1 MGLFWGKLRRGR
13 VFYLIPNT
21 VPKVLNDT
29 EIEGYHLPSDL
40 IGISA
45 LKYEVRDKQNF
56 PAAVNVACN
65 HIIQQVQELGSYE
78 DPAVLLEEAKLRQKE
93 RDGVAL
99 FTLKLTKELIHS
111 DNANYDLMK
120 TINYLFGGASE

>member
-1 MGLFWGKLRRGR
+1 M
-13 VFYLIPNT
+13 IPNT